1 MRSFPLLAAVAIRAL
16 TDDRGQLFLQRDNQ
30 ETLLHATQYYG
41 SITVG
46 TPPQSFKVIFDTGS
60 GDFILGSKKCDDE
73 ACKKHHLYAPE
84 KSSTSMQIG
93 WIDEPTTP
101 LKDGDDRDVKTIN
114 FATGEATGE
123 YARDMVC
130 LAKTCGLTDFMTLNE
145 ESDNPFLTA
154 PWDGIVGLALSIS
167 SAPEFNT
174 FLQLYKNKGQQIFSM
189 YYAASAYGS
198 KTRDGEVTFGAMKES
213 RMDGPITWSPVSVD
227 GYWQIKIDDVLV
239 DGKPSNLCDSKT
251 GCQAAVDSGSS
262 LILGP
267 SMLIGALTKKLNIE
281 DDCANAL
288 SVGFMIQ
295 GKKFELTPDEY
306 LDKTKKG
313 ECWMAMSSVRNTGRG
328 PLIVLGYPFLRKF
341 YSVFDYGE
349 KRMGFA
355 LAKHGEQELG
365 ENDVPLHGV
374 RPS

>member
-1 MRSFPLLAAVAIRAL
+1 MRSFPLLVAVSIRAL
-16 TDDRGQLFLQRDNQ
+16 SAEDRGQTFLHRD
-30 ETLLHATQYYG
+30 EPTLLHATQYYG
-41 SITVG
+41 SINVG
-46 TPPQSFKVIFDTGS
+46 TPPQSFNVIFDTGS
-60 GDFILGSKKCDDE
+60 GDFILPSKKCDDTP
-73 ACKKHHLYAPE
+73 CTKHHLYAPE
-84 KSSTSMQIG
+84 QSKTNMQIG

-101 LKDGDDRDVKTIN
+101 LKEGDDRDVKTIN

-123 YARDMVC
+123 YSRDVVC
-130 LAKTCGLTDFMTLNE
+130 LAKQCGLTDFITLSE
-145 ESDNPFLTA
+145 ESDDPFLTA

-167 SAPEFNT
+167 SAPQFNT
-174 FLQLYKNKGQQIFSM
+174 FPQLYTTKGQQMFSM
-189 YYAASAYGS
+189 YYAATEYGS
-198 KTRDGEVTFGAMKES
+198 KTRDGEVTFGAIKES
-213 RMDGPITWSPVSVD
+213 RLGGPITWSPVSVD

-262 LILGP
+262 LLLGP

-281 DDCANAL
+281 DDCVNAL

-295 GKKFELTPDEY
+295 GKKFELKPEEY
-306 LDKTKKG
+306 LDKTKNG
-313 ECWMAMSSVRNTGRG
+313 CWMAMSSVRNTGRG

-349 KRMGFA
+349 KRVGFA

-365 ENDVPLHGV
+365 EHDVALHGV